1 MACHTHKSEFHFTFD
16 LMAYWGIDLGTTYS
30 SIAICKNKGTI
41 EVIPDPSGKYSIS
54 STVIYKDGEVIVG
67 TQAEQQKQMYTDRVV
82 FDSKRIIGR
91 HMGDGEDRRAIYE
104 MKDVWPF
111 EIEEN
116 PNGCARIVLRTGR
129 RLEAYEVSGEI
140 LKYLYNMARQR
151 ERNPT
156 NKAVITVP
164 ASFTDQQKADTKR
177 AAEYAGFGEVEL
189 ISEPTAAAIAFG
201 VAEKGYDRKQTV
213 LVFDF
218 GGGTLDVSIL
228 EFQNNKF
235 TVKGAPAG
243 ITRLGGRDIDEALLN
258 FVLETTNHTDILEKA
273 GHRSNKVR
281 AKRLARVREAVI
293 DAKKQLSE
301 NTEAEIVV
309 DLGDDELEFILTR
322 ADFERVCGPIFS
334 KVLDPVKEAMANA
347 SISKKDIDVLLCVG
361 GSSKIPYVQRIVSDF
376 IGKRAIVGVDPEQ
389 AVVKGAAIV
398 AASKWSDSG
407 PSITYTDVCPFD
419 IGVSILGGVMSPV
432 LNKGTA
438 YGSAGS
444 STYWTVFNYQTS
456 VSFDVY
462 EGLRKVAK
470 ANKLLGSF
478 KVSGLP
484 SKLAEEV
491 AVNVTFTLGKSDGTV
506 NIKAECPGVETK
518 CLTVTRDSTKY
529 SSAEIF
535 AMQASA
541 ESQSVDDEK
550 EAAKLREHGNLDA
563 LYGNVVSLLTQE
575 SRMEK
580 ILGPQ
585 ECERIKKD
593 AREKREK
600 LRLDDVRIGDLA
612 KAKEEYRR
620 ALEKCFDGQIPKF
633 LK

>member
-1 MACHTHKSEFHFTFD
+1 MTYPQSEFHFNFD

-41 EVIPDPSGKYSIS
+41 EVVPDPSGRYSIS
-54 STVIYKDGEVIVG
+54 STVIYKDEEVIVG

-111 EIEEN
+111 EIEED
-116 PNGCARIVLRTGR
+116 PNGCARIVLRTGK

-258 FVLETTNHTDILEKA
+258 FVLESTNHTDILERA
-273 GHRSNKVR
+273 GHRSNKVL
-281 AKRLARVREAVI
+281 AKRLTRVREAVI

-301 NTEAEIVV
+301 SPEAEIVV
-309 DLGDDELEFILTR
+309 ELGDEDLEFTLTR
-322 ADFERVCGPIFS
+322 AEFELVCRPIFS

-347 SISKKDIDVLLCVG
+347 SISKKDIDILLCVG
-361 GSSKIPYVQRIVSDF
+361 GSSKIPCVQRIVSDF

-407 PSITYTDVCPFD
+407 PTITYTDVCPFD
-419 IGVSILGGVMSPV
+419 IGVGSATGVMISV
-432 LNKGTA
+432 LKKGTA
-438 YGSAGS
+438 YGASGGVYLY
-444 STYWTVFNYQTS
+444 TGWNYQTS
-456 VSFDVY
+456 LGCDVY

-478 KVSGLP
+478 TISGLP
-484 SKLAEEV
+484 SKLAGEV
-491 AVNVTFTLGKSDGTV
+491 SMKVTLTLGKSDGTV
-506 NIKAECPGVETK
+506 SVKAEYPGMETK

-541 ESQSVDDEK
+541 ESQSLDDEK
-550 EAAKLREHGNLDA
+550 EAAKMKEHGHLRM
-563 LYGNVVSLLTQE
+563 LYDNVVSFLNHE
-575 SRMEK
+575 SGMEK
-580 ILGPQ
+580 ILGRQ
-585 ECERIKKD
+585 ECERIKED

-600 LRLDDVRIGDLA
+600 LRLDDVRIGDFA
-612 KAKEEYRR
+612 IAKEEYRR